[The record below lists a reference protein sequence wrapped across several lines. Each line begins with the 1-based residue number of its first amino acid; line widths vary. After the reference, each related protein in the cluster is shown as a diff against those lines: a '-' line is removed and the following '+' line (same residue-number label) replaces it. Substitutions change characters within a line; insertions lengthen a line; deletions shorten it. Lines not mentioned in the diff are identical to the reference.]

1 MAGILGNISNP
12 TKLGTSTDGGQG
24 LFILISNIL
33 KLAGIV
39 AGLFFV
45 VQIIMAGFSYIG
57 ANGDPK
63 KVDLAWAKIWQSII
77 GLLIVGS
84 AFIIASVVGKLFG
97 IDILNPTIVGPG
109 GN

>member
-1 MAGILGNISNP
+1 MLGIFGTISNP
-12 TKLGTSTDGGQG
+12 TTYASNQGSG
-24 LFILISNIL
+24 LFTFISNIL
-33 KLAGIV
+33 KFAGVV

-63 KVDLAWAKIWQSII
+63 KVDLAWAKIWQSLI
-77 GLLIVGS
+77 GLLIVAS
-84 AFIIASVVGKLFG
+84 AFIIASVVGKIFG
-97 IDILNPTIVGPG
+97 IDIINPTIVGPG

>member
-1 MAGILGNISNP
+1 MLGIFGTISNP
-12 TKLGTSTDGGQG
+12 TRYPSDKGSG
-24 LFILISNIL
+24 LFTFISNLL
-33 KLAGIV
+33 KFAGII

-63 KVDLAWAKIWQSII
+63 KAELAWTKIWQSII

-84 AFIIASVVGKLFG
+84 AFIITSVVGKILG
-97 IDILNPTIVGPG
+97 IDILNFQIYGPG
-109 GN
+109 Q

>member
-1 MAGILGNISNP
+1 MLGIFGTISNP
-12 TKLGTSTDGGQG
+12 TSYASNQGSG
-24 LFILISNIL
+24 LFTLISNIL
-33 KLAGIV
+33 KLAGVV

-45 VQIIMAGFSYIG
+45 VQIIMAGFSYIA

-63 KVDLAWAKIWQSII
+63 KVDLAWAKIWQSLI

-84 AFIIASVVGKLFG
+84 AFVLASVVGRIFG
-97 IDILNPTIVGPG
+97 IDIINPTIVGPG